1 MQKTILF
8 ALAMAGLILAALGS
22 HAAGVAATNAAPAS
36 RASRTNLY
44 VLSPKDIVQ
53 IRVYQEED
61 LFTEAPIAR
70 DGSIRMPL
78 LGPVNIGGKTIEEA
92 TTVIRDALAKD
103 YLVNPQVS
111 ILIKEFAKRHFVI
124 LGQVNRPGPIEMPS
138 DESVNL
144 LQAIGMAGGYTKI
157 GSPSKIKVK
166 RTVNGEEQVI
176 DLNADKMAKDKTA
189 KPFEILPDDVVT
201 VGESIF

>member
-1 MQKTILF
+1 MPKMFFLVMTAAILT
-8 ALAMAGLILAALGS
+8 LAALPS
-22 HAAGVAATNAAPAS
+22 PAATAVTNAEPS
-36 RASRTNLY
+36 TGSSKTNLY
-44 VLSPKDIVQ
+44 ILSPKDVVQ

-61 LFTEAPIAR
+61 LFTEAPISR
-70 DGSIRMPL
+70 DGTIRMPL
-78 LGPVNIGGKTIEEA
+78 LGSVNIGGKTVEEA
-92 TTVIRDALAKD
+92 TKVIREALAKD

-157 GSPSKIKVK
+157 AAPSKVKVK
-166 RTVNGEEQVI
+166 RTVNGKEQVTEH
-176 DLNADKMAKDKTA
+176 NADKMAKDKA
-189 KPFEILPDDVVT
+189 APQFEILPDDVIT
-201 VGESIF
+201 VPESFF